1 MRHRSARLVA
11 LVVMGL
17 ALCLPAPAAGRV
29 LDVYQDLAELNLRK
43 APLVPTKV
51 PKALRP
57 ADRTI
62 ALGPSLRKGSYS
74 IRFASTEPE
83 AVVVIE
89 GGRYASMRK
98 ARDDFVRRQGYRA
111 RKTRIRGHRGLALT
125 RRSTPGHGLVWRE
138 RGTVYWMGTG
148 TPKKVSRAALRAT
161 AAGLDRLGRAYVGTG
176 PDPELGAG
184 AVTVTTKRTVT
195 GDVEWTANCTAETEY
210 AGSVQISLLRL
221 AGDRY
226 SFDLAD
232 RDTGSLQWSG
242 TVSGTVSS
250 GSMTMTVRATGTFDG
265 NACDTGDVPLSFSP
279 LR

>member
-1 MRHRSARLVA
+1 MRSRHLIAPAVL
-11 LVVMGL
+11 GL
-17 ALCLPAPAAGRV
+17 ALCVPASAAGRV
-29 LDVYQDLAELNLRK
+29 LDVYQDLADLGLRK

-62 ALGPSLRKGSYS
+62 AVGSSRRKGGYGV
-74 IRFASTEPE
+74 RLASTSPE
-83 AVVVIE
+83 AVIAIE
-89 GGRYASMRK
+89 GGNYASMRR
-98 ARDDFVRRQGYRA
+98 ARDDLLRRQGFQA
-111 RKTRIRGHRGLALT
+111 RKTRVRGHRGLAL
-125 RRSTPGHGLVWRE
+125 RRPGAHGLVWKE
-138 RGTVYWMGTG
+138 RGTVYWMGTA

-176 PDPELGAG
+176 PDPDLGTG

-195 GDVEWTANCTAETEY
+195 GDVEWSANCTAGTQY

-226 SFDLAD
+226 SFDLAG

-250 GSMTMTVRATGTFDG
+250 ESMTMTLRATGTFDG
-265 NACDTGDVPLSFSP
+265 NTCDTGDVRLSFSP